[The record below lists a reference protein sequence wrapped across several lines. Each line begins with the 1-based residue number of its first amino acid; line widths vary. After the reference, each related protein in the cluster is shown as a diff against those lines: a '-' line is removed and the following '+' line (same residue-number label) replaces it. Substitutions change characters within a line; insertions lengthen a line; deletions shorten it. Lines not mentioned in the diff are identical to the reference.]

1 MSFTSGRPE
10 RRTTITDPRAL
21 RALAHPL
28 RLALLDHLMSF
39 GPRTASECAAVVGS
53 TPSNCSYH
61 LRALGKVGLVEAVD
75 AEDGRE
81 RPWRSTNTGL
91 AFGRSDD
98 PTFEIG
104 SDTVERALADRQVD
118 DEGALVHRAIAQR
131 DEQPVEWREASIL
144 SGYALKLTPAELREL
159 GEQVDALIR
168 PYIGLTRVDPP
179 EGSDVVALH
188 LNAFRH
194 PDAIAAAR
202 AAVQADAAEQP
213 DAAEQADAAEQP
225 DAERVRP
232 FGTSAVARAA
242 ADVPN
247 SSRQRRPGGRADDAG
262 GAGGAGGDAS

>member
-10 RRTTITDPRAL
+10 RRTTVTDPRAL

-53 TPSNCSYH
+53 TASNCSYH
-61 LRALGKVGLVEAVD
+61 LRALAKVGLVEPAD

-81 RPWRSTNTGL
+81 RPWRSASTGL
-91 AFGRSDD
+91 SFGRSED
-98 PTFEIG
+98 PEFEIG
-104 SDTVERALADRQVD
+104 ADTVERALADRQVD

-144 SGYALKLTPAELREL
+144 SGYALKLTAVELREL
-159 GEQVDALIR
+159 GERLDALIR
-168 PYIGLTRVDPP
+168 PYIALTRTDAPA
-179 EGSDVVALH
+179 GSDVVALH

-202 AAVQADAAEQP
+202 VAEERP
-213 DAAEQADAAEQP
+213 AESRVAEERL
-225 DAERVRP
+225 AESRVAEED
-232 FGTSAVARAA
+232 S
-242 ADVPN
+242 
-247 SSRQRRPGGRADDAG
+247 
-262 GAGGAGGDAS
+262 